1 MKRVVLI
8 MAAALALGL
17 SAVGGVSAADHS
29 APGTPGEANC
39 ERQTRAFLAQV
50 GQEVGLPGIGN
61 FARGSDVS
69 VKELQE
75 AIREFCAG

>member
-1 MKRVVLI
+1 

-29 APGTPGEANC
+29 TLGTPGEANC
-39 ERQTRAFLAQV
+39 EGQTRAFIAQV
-50 GQEVGLPGIGN
+50 GQEAGLAGIGN

-69 VKELQE
+69 VKEVQ
-75 AIREFCAG
+75 AIVREFCAG